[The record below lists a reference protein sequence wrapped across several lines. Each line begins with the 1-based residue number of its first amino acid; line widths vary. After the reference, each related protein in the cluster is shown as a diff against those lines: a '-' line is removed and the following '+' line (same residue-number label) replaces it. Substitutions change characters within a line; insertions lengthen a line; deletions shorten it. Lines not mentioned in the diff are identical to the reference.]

1 MCCHILLAKERWIF
15 KEIMMNSS
23 VGKESAC
30 NAGDPVLIPGSGRST
45 REGIGYPLQYSWA
58 SLVAQ
63 LVKNPP
69 TRQETWVRSLGR
81 ENPLEMGK
89 STHSSILAMENSM
102 DYSPWG
108 RKESDMTEW
117 FHFQWWIRQRD
128 RFLPISTTASVWSV
142 TMAEPVS
149 GSLREKRLILTGNHL
164 AGFSSDGHTGGESWR
179 IKGFIFLKVN

>member
-1 MCCHILLAKERWIF
+1 
-15 KEIMMNSS
+15 MMNSS

-30 NAGDPVLIPGSGRST
+30 NAGDPGLIPESGRST
-45 REGIGYPLQYSWA
+45 GEGIGYPLQYSWA

-69 TRQETWVRSLGR
+69 TRQETWVRSLGW

-102 DYSPWG
+102 AYSPWG
-108 RKESDMTEW
+108 HKESDMTEW

-128 RFLPISTTASVWSV
+128 RFLPISTTASVWSM

-149 GSLREKRLILTGNHL
+149 GSQKETRLILTGNHL
-164 AGFSSDGHTGGESWR
+164 AGFSSDGHTGGGLEE
-179 IKGFIFLKVN
+179 